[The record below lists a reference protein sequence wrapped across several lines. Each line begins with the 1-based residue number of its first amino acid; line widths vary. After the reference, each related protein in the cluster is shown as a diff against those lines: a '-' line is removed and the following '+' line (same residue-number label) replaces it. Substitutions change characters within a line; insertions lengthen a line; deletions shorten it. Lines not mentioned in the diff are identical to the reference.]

1 MGRGKIRVDPM
12 QLEAGDL
19 VVTDGRMS
27 LELGDVLL
35 AVCKLSDVE
44 LSQSN
49 KRHPFVDGRRVGDH
63 WRLLSRLG
71 VVDIWLDPYASWVVQ
86 VVKGTKKDSC

>member
-12 QLEAGDL
+12 ALEVGDL
-19 VVTDGRMS
+19 IVTDGRMS

-35 AVCKLSDVE
+35 AVCKLSDTE

-49 KRHPFVDGRRVGDH
+49 KRHPFIDGRRVGDH

-86 VVKGTKKDSC
+86 VVKGQKKTAT

>member
-12 QLEAGDL
+12 ALEVGDL
-19 VVTDGRMS
+19 IVTDGRMS

-35 AVCKLSDVE
+35 AVCKLSDTE

-49 KRHPFVDGRRVGDH
+49 KRHPFIDGRRVGDH

-71 VVDIWLDPYASWVVQ
+71 VIDIWLDPYASWVVQ
-86 VVKGTKKDSC
+86 VVKGQKKTAT

>member
-1 MGRGKIRVDPM
+1 MGKGKIRTDPM
-12 QLEAGDL
+12 KVEVGDL
-19 VVTDGRMS
+19 LITDGRMS

-35 AVCKLSDVE
+35 AVRKLSDVE

-49 KRHPFVDGRRVGDH
+49 KRHPFIDGRRVGDH

-71 VVDIWLDPYASWVVQ
+71 VIDMWLDPYASWVVQ
-86 VVKGTKKDSC
+86 VVKGQKKTAT

>member
-12 QLEAGDL
+12 ELEAGDL
-19 VVTDGRMS
+19 IVTDGRMS
-27 LELGDVLL
+27 LEVGDVLL
-35 AVCKLSDVE
+35 AVCKLSDLE
-44 LSQSN
+44 ISQSN

-71 VVDIWLDPYASWVVQ
+71 VVEIWLDPYASWVVQ
-86 VVKGTKKDSC
+86 VVKGQKKTAT

>member
-12 QLEAGDL
+12 ALEVGDL
-19 VVTDGRMS
+19 IVTDGRMS

-35 AVCKLSDVE
+35 AVCKLSDTE

-49 KRHPFVDGRRVGDH
+49 KRHPFIDGRRVGDH

-71 VVDIWLDPYASWVVQ
+71 VVDMWLDPYASWVVQ
-86 VVKGTKKDSC
+86 VVKGQKKTAT

>member
-12 QLEAGDL
+12 KVEAGDL
-19 VVTDGRMS
+19 LVTDGRMS

>member
-12 QLEAGDL
+12 ALEAGDL
-19 VVTDGRMS
+19 IVTDGRMS

-35 AVCKLSDVE
+35 AVRKLSGIDMPE
-44 LSQSN
+44 TG
-49 KRHPFVDGRRVGDH
+49 KRHPFIDGRLVGDH

-71 VVDIWLDPYASWVVQ
+71 VVDMWLDPYASWVVQ
-86 VVKGTKKDSC
+86 VVKGTKKDA

>member
-1 MGRGKIRVDPM
+1 MGKGKIRVDPM
-12 QLEAGDL
+12 EVEAGDL
-19 VVTDGRMS
+19 IVTDGRMS

-35 AVCKLSDVE
+35 AVCKLSDVK
-44 LSQSN
+44 LSQSG

-63 WRLLSRLG
+63 WRLLSRIG

-86 VVKGTKKDSC
+86 IVKGTKKDSC

>member
-1 MGRGKIRVDPM
+1 MGRVKIRVDPM
-12 QLEAGDL
+12 SLEVGDL
-19 VVTDGRMS
+19 IVTDGRMS

-35 AVCKLSDVE
+35 AVRKLSDIE
-44 LSQSN
+44 LSQSE

-63 WRLLSRLG
+63 WRLLTRLG
-71 VVDIWLDPYASWVVQ
+71 VVDIWLDPHASWVAH

>member
-12 QLEAGDL
+12 ALEAGDL
-19 VVTDGRMS
+19 IVTDGRMS

-35 AVCKLSDVE
+35 AVCKLSNAE
-44 LSQSN
+44 ISQSS
-49 KRHPFVDGRRVGDH
+49 KRRPFIDGRRVGDH

-86 VVKGTKKDSC
+86 VVKGQKKTAT

>member
-1 MGRGKIRVDPM
+1 MGKGKIRVDPM
-12 QLEAGDL
+12 MVEVGDL
-19 VVTDGRMS
+19 LITDGRMS

-35 AVCKLSDVE
+35 AVCKLSDAE
-44 LSQSN
+44 LSQSG

-86 VVKGTKKDSC
+86 VVKGTKKDS

>member
-1 MGRGKIRVDPM
+1 MGKGKIRVDQM
-12 QLEAGDL
+12 EVEAGDL
-19 VVTDGRMS
+19 LVTDGRMS

-35 AVCKLSDVE
+35 AVRKLSDVE

-71 VVDIWLDPYASWVVQ
+71 VVDLWLDPYASWVVQ
-86 VVKGTKKDSC
+86 VVKGTKKDGC

>member
-12 QLEAGDL
+12 ELEAGDL
-19 VVTDGRMS
+19 IVTDGRMS

-35 AVCKLSDVE
+35 AVCKLSGE
-44 LSQSN
+44 EMSETG
-49 KRHPFVDGRRVGDH
+49 KRHPFIDGRRMGDQ

-86 VVKGTKKDSC
+86 VVKGQKETSM

>member
-1 MGRGKIRVDPM
+1 MGVGKIRVDPVE
-12 QLEAGDL
+12 LEAGDL
-19 VVTDGRMS
+19 LVTDGRMS
-27 LELGDVLL
+27 LEVGDVLL
-35 AVCKLSDVE
+35 AVCKLSDLE
-44 LSQSN
+44 LSQSG

-71 VVDIWLDPYASWVVQ
+71 VVEIWLDPYASWVAR

>member
-12 QLEAGDL
+12 KVEAGDL
-19 VVTDGRMS
+19 LVTDGRMS

-35 AVCKLSDVE
+35 AVHKLSGE
-44 LSQSN
+44 EMEETG
-49 KRHPFVDGRRVGDH
+49 KRHPFIDGRRVGDH

-71 VVDIWLDPYASWVVQ
+71 VIDMWLDPYASWVVQ
-86 VVKGTKKDSC
+86 IVKGQKKTAT

>member
-12 QLEAGDL
+12 KLEAGDL
-19 VVTDGRMS
+19 IVTDGRMMK
-27 LELGDVLL
+27 ELGNVLL
-35 AVCKLSDVE
+35 AVRKLSDLE

-71 VVDIWLDPYASWVVQ
+71 VVEIWLDPHASWVVQ
-86 VVKGTKKDSC
+86 VVKGQKKTAT

>member
-1 MGRGKIRVDPM
+1 MGKGKIRTDPM
-12 QLEAGDL
+12 KVEVGDL
-19 VVTDGRMS
+19 LITDGRMS

-35 AVCKLSDVE
+35 AVRKLSDVE

-71 VVDIWLDPYASWVVQ
+71 VVDIWLDPYASWVVH
-86 VVKGTKKDSC
+86 VVKGQKKTAT

>member
-1 MGRGKIRVDPM
+1 MGKGKIRTDQMEV
-12 QLEAGDL
+12 EAGDL
-19 VVTDGRMS
+19 LVTDGRMS

-35 AVCKLSDVE
+35 AVRKLSDVE

-71 VVDIWLDPYASWVVQ
+71 VVDLWLDPYASWVVQ
-86 VVKGTKKDSC
+86 VVKGQKKTAT

>member
-12 QLEAGDL
+12 KLEAGDL
-19 VVTDGRMS
+19 IVTDGRMS

-35 AVCKLSDVE
+35 AVCKLSGE
-44 LSQSN
+44 EMSETG
-49 KRHPFVDGRRVGDH
+49 KRHPFIDGRRVGDH

-71 VVDIWLDPYASWVVQ
+71 VVEIWLDPYASWVVQ
-86 VVKGTKKDSC
+86 VVKGQKETST

>member
-12 QLEAGDL
+12 QLESGDL
-19 VVTDGRMS
+19 LVTDGRMS

-35 AVCKLSDVE
+35 VVCKLSDVDI
-44 LSQSN
+44 SQSN
-49 KRHPFVDGRRVGDH
+49 KKHLFVDGRRVGDH

-71 VVDIWLDPYASWVVQ
+71 VVEIWLDPYASWVVQ
-86 VVKGTKKDSC
+86 VVKGQKETST

>member
-1 MGRGKIRVDPM
+1 MGKGKIRTDPM
-12 QLEAGDL
+12 KVEVGDL
-19 VVTDGRMS
+19 LITDGRMS

-35 AVCKLSDVE
+35 AVRKLSDVE

-49 KRHPFVDGRRVGDH
+49 KRHPFVDGRRVGNQ

-71 VVDIWLDPYASWVVQ
+71 VIDMWVDPHASWVVQ
-86 VVKGTKKDSC
+86 VVKGQKKTTT

>member
-1 MGRGKIRVDPM
+1 MGKGKIRVDPM
-12 QLEAGDL
+12 ALEAGDL
-19 VVTDGRMS
+19 LVTDGRMS

-35 AVCKLSDVE
+35 AVCKLSDEE

-49 KRHPFVDGRRVGDH
+49 KRHPFIDGRRVGDH

-86 VVKGTKKDSC
+86 VVKGQKKTAT

>member
-12 QLEAGDL
+12 ELEAGDL
-19 VVTDGRMS
+19 IVTDGRMS
-27 LELGDVLL
+27 LEVGDVLL
-35 AVCKLSDVE
+35 AVCKLSDLE
-44 LSQSN
+44 LLQSN

-86 VVKGTKKDSC
+86 VVKGQKETSM